1 MRFLVVATQKFPA
14 PPEIVPGL
22 IGAAEEWQK
31 RHSDK
36 LETFG
41 LFPGGGGF
49 GIADVPDEAALH
61 QIILENP
68 FTPFS
73 DYEIKV
79 IVDAPTAWRQ
89 AREAFAAM
97 SASG

>member
-1 MRFLVVATQKFPA
+1 MRFLVIATTKFPA
-14 PPEIVPGL
+14 PPEMVPAL
-22 IGAAEEWQK
+22 IDAGEKWQA
-31 RHSDK
+31 SYTDK
-36 LETFG
+36 LEAFG

-49 GIADVPDEAALH
+49 GIADVSDEAELH
-61 QIILENP
+61 RIILENP

-79 IVDAPTAWRQ
+79 IVDAPTAWQQ

-97 SASG
+97 TASA

>member
-22 IGAAEEWQK
+22 IDAAEEWQK
-31 RHSDK
+31 RYSDT
-36 LETFG
+36 LEVFG

-49 GIADVPDEAALH
+49 GIADVADEAELH
-61 QIILENP
+61 RIVFENP

-89 AREAFAAM
+89 ARDAFAAM
-97 SASG
+97 TASA